1 MSATTKNEPQ
11 SLTVENMHMDPSVI
25 QGDFCQ
31 VQASRS
37 LRITCYGSSSNKT
50 PSSYIQEAR
59 SLGYT
64 LAKRG
69 HVCINGAGPHGCM
82 AAMNDGAVL
91 GNGHIVGIIH
101 EMFLVDS
108 GYFWGSSASTD
119 KKQLNFD
126 DIGTHKAFQSKNKE
140 TGLIREIIVAGGDD
154 LQERKKLLVE
164 NADALVVLPGGPGT
178 WDELWEMACARHLGL
193 VDLPIVCINVDN
205 YYEPFQKMLDRAHKD
220 ELIKLPPAQIV
231 HFAASVQEAV
241 EWCEVEVAKN
251 EAKAAKENP
260 KSFARRSSEWK
271 RSSFYSSPP
280 GSARR
285 NRKGGMGKDVMMN
298 AGMMILSGM
307 AVGIGI
313 GMSLGK
319 RR

>member
-1 MSATTKNEPQ
+1 MPSTTNEDEHYN
-11 SLTVENMHMDPSVI
+11 LTLEDMDPAVVQS
-25 QGDFCQ
+25 DFCR
-31 VQASRS
+31 VQAPKS
-37 LRITCYGSSSNKT
+37 LRITCYGSSSNRT
-50 PSSYIQEAR
+50 PASYIQEAR

-108 GYFWGSSASTD
+108 GYFLGPNE
-119 KKQLNFD
+119 KLNFD

-140 TGLIREIIVAGGDD
+140 TGLIREIVVAGGDD

-164 NADALVVLPGGPGT
+164 DADALVVLPGGPGT
-178 WDELWEMACARHLGL
+178 WDELWEMACSRHLGL

-220 ELIKLPPAQIV
+220 ALIKLPPAQIV
-231 HFAASVQEAV
+231 HFASNVKEAV
-241 EWCEVEVAKN
+241 EWCEAEVAKN
-251 EAKAAKENP
+251 KAKAAENP
-260 KSFARRSSEWK
+260 RKLARRSSDWK
-271 RSSFYSSPP
+271 RSSFYSTPP
-280 GSARR
+280 SGGGPRRR
-285 NRKGGMGKDVMMN
+285 NKSAMGMDFKITVETGLLV
-298 AGMMILSGM
+298 LSGM
-307 AVGIGI
+307 ALGIGI
-313 GMSLGK
+313 GMSLANNKG
-319 RR
+319 R

>member
-1 MSATTKNEPQ
+1 MSSSTADKEHYN
-11 SLTVENMHMDPSVI
+11 LTLEDMDPAVI
-25 QGDFCQ
+25 QSDFCQ
-31 VQASRS
+31 TQAPKS
-37 LRITCYGSSSNKT
+37 LHITCYGSSSNLT
-50 PSSYIQEAR
+50 PTSYIQEAR

-108 GYFWGSSASTD
+108 GYFLGPNEKA
-119 KKQLNFD
+119 NFD

-220 ELIKLPPAQIV
+220 KLIKLPPAQIV
-231 HFAASVQEAV
+231 HFAANVKEAV
-241 EWCEVEVAKN
+241 EWCEAEAAKN
-251 EAKAAKENP
+251 AAKRASHNP
-260 KSFARRSSEWK
+260 KVLPRRSSEWRK
-271 RSSFYSSPP
+271 SSFFSSPV
-280 GSARR
+280 GARR
-285 NRKGGMGKDVMMN
+285 KGAIGMDLMQSGLFVLGGM
-298 AGMMILSGM
+298 AL
-307 AVGIGI
+307 GIGI
-313 GMSLGK
+313 GMSLAK
-319 RR
+319 A